1 MSAGLSKIIPGV
13 IKMSCSPQL
22 KIILWNPFPLPSALF
37 PIRERTKLVNIATKK
52 HLKMAK

>member
-1 MSAGLSKIIPGV
+1 MSGRLIKNNSGV

-22 KIILWNPFPLPSALF
+22 KIILWKPFSLPSASS
-37 PIRERTKLVNIATKK
+37 PIRERTKLVKIATKK

>member
-1 MSAGLSKIIPGV
+1 MAGLSKIIHGV

-22 KIILWNPFPLPSALF
+22 KRILWKLFSLPSASS
-37 PIRERTKLVNIATKK
+37 PIRERTKLVKIAAKK